1 MKIDKI
7 TKWLAVLTSF
17 SLLVLPKI
25 FPVCA
30 INDKSPMRC
39 FFTYQAEFIVAL
51 LAFIIALS
59 LFFIKEIETKKLT
72 GFLLFLI
79 GIIMIILPASWG
91 IGICNHEGS
100 PCHITAAWTD
110 GAAVILSLSGLIG
123 VWTNGKQ
130 LARDEEKH
138 T

>member
-1 MKIDKI
+1 MNIDKI
-7 TKWLAVLTSF
+7 TKWIAVLTSS

-25 FPVCA
+25 FPVCE
-30 INDKSPMRC
+30 ITGKSPMRC

-59 LFFIKEIETKKLT
+59 LFFIKEVETKKLT

-100 PCHITAAWTD
+100 PCHITTAWTD

-123 VWTNGKQ
+123 VWIAGKH
-130 LARDEEKH
+130 LARGEEKH

>member
-30 INDKSPMRC
+30 ITDKSPMRC
-39 FFTYQAEFIVAL
+39 FFTYQVEFIIAL

-59 LFFIKEIETKKLT
+59 LFSTKEVETKKLT

-79 GIIMIILPASWG
+79 GIIIFVLPTSWG
-91 IGICNHEGS
+91 IGICGHDGS
-100 PCHITAAWTD
+100 QCHTTAAWTD

-123 VWTNGKQ
+123 ARSAGKQ
-130 LARDEEKH
+130 SSKEEEKH

>member
-1 MKIDKI
+1 MKTGKI

-30 INDKSPMRC
+30 ITGKSLMRC
-39 FFTYQAEFIVAL
+39 FFTYQVEFMIAL

-59 LFFIKEIETKKLT
+59 LFFIKEVETKQLT

-79 GIIMIILPASWG
+79 GMIIIVLPTSWG
-91 IGICNHEGS
+91 IGICEHDGS
-100 PCHITAAWTD
+100 PCHITAAWT
-110 GAAVILSLSGLIG
+110 GGTAVILALSGLIDAWST
-123 VWTNGKQ
+123 VRQ
-130 LARDEEKH
+130 SSREEEKH